1 MRRFLFGANP
11 AWAFGGATIPE
22 TGPGGS
28 RGETVL
34 LHETTPG
41 GLWFWLSVAVGLGS
55 DGQLYAMLKKDVPG
69 LLVEIALQFGAAF
82 SAGIGAIR
90 SRAKARSN
98 SRVVVVPL
106 EDSKATSVTNSPR
119 AMPFAEAAVSATPGA
134 IVLPLL
140 RRSEVGVTKVAR
152 RRGDDAAG
160 AGAELGSLCVDRVQ
174 LASLRQSDTVVVLAE
189 DTHADVAGA
198 LRVLAAADIPAQPL
212 VVFRDMKVAYQC
224 STQSLLSPKMRAW
237 RVFQRREHARPGA
250 RRATRRARRETS
262 HR

>member
-1 MRRFLFGANP
+1 MRRFLFGANR
-11 AWAFGGATIPE
+11 AFAFGGATIPE

-34 LHETTPG
+34 LHEKTPG

-55 DGQLYAMLKKDVPG
+55 DGQIYAMLKKDVPG
-69 LLVEIALQFGAAF
+69 LLAAVASKFGAAF

-90 SRAKARSN
+90 SRAKARWN

-106 EDSKATSVTNSPR
+106 EDPKATSATNSPR
-119 AMPFAEAAVSATPGA
+119 ARPFAEAAVSATPGA
-134 IVLPLL
+134 IVLHLL
-140 RRSEVGVTKVAR
+140 RRSQVGVTKVAR
-152 RRGDDAAG
+152 RRGDDAPACPG
-160 AGAELGSLCVDRVQ
+160 LELGSLCVDR
-174 LASLRQSDTVVVLAE
+174 LLLSSLRPSDTVVVLAE

-212 VVFRDMKVAYQC
+212 VVFRDMSHSYQC

-237 RVFQRREHARPGA
+237 RVFQRREHA
-250 RRATRRARRETS
+250 
-262 HR
+262 